1 MAIIEIFLDKNLKSI
16 RKNLSG
22 DYLGLNAN
30 ADAISS
36 DYCDDS
42 NRIFFTKNSFHLF
55 LQTNIFI
62 SALEIDLKPYD
73 RKRI

>member
-1 MAIIEIFLDKNLKSI
+1 MAIIEIIDKKHQ
-16 RKNLSG
+16 KKFKW

-42 NRIFFTKNSFHLF
+42 NRIFFTNISFHLF

-73 RKRI
+73 RKGI